1 MRRYAIALIV
11 AGALL
16 AGGLVKPTLA
26 AAGADGAIVAVG
38 GGDTNA
44 AVVARTLELAGGRN
58 AVVAVLP
65 QSSALPDA
73 GESSVETWKKAGARD
88 ALKVSFDDRAEAR
101 RVIESATLIWMPGG
115 DQNRFMSAIAGTG
128 LDDLSRARHAAGVT
142 VGGTSAGAAI
152 LSKVMLTGE
161 ADLKGVG
168 TGTTATAPGLGLWPD
183 VIVDQHFL
191 ARQRE
196 SRLISVVLDHPAL
209 VGVGIDEGTGR
220 RARHA
225 DRSSARAQ
233 SSIDARGAKSPPA
246 SSSPIAAGPASHF
259 TLRSGMTLTS
269 RGRDVRHRGCLA

>member
-1 MRRYAIALIV
+1 MTRYAVALIIV
-11 AGALL
+11 GALL
-16 AGGLVKPTLA
+16 AVGFVGPTWA

-38 GGDTNA
+38 GGDTNDA
-44 AVVARTLELAGGRN
+44 IVARTLELAGGRN

-73 GESSVETWKKAGARD
+73 GESSVEMWKRAGARN

-128 LDDLSRARHAAGVT
+128 LDDLIRARHAAGVT

-161 ADLKGVG
+161 ADLRGVG

-209 VGVGIDEGTGR
+209 VGVGIDEGTAIVVQGTQMEVVGK
-220 RARHA
+220 
-225 DRSSARAQ
+225 SAVIV
-233 SSIDARGAKSPPA
+233 IDARGAKLPPA
-246 SSSPIAAGPASHF
+246 ASSPIVAGTGLAFHV
-259 TLRSGMTLTS
+259 LRSGMTL
-269 RGRDVRHRGCLA
+269 DLARP